1 MRNTTRML
9 GAGFALSALILGVAF
24 AQPPQSA
31 PASGPVEV
39 TYYFLPG

>member
-1 MRNTTRML
+1 MRKATRTL
-9 GAGFALSALILGVAF
+9 GAGFALTALILGVAF

-31 PASGPVEV
+31 PASGPLEV